1 MTDDTDTDSDGDD
14 PFIEATYRALC
25 THGFAD
31 VTTQDIAD
39 ETDRSKAALHYHYD
53 GRADLF
59 RQFLDHLYDDYETL
73 TADPPGTSPAERL
86 LGLLRTVLST
96 ADDADTTQFTT
107 AFLEIKA
114 QAPYRDG
121 FRERLVRFD
130 DRTRERVHS
139 LVAAGIEAGE
149 FPPDT
154 DPAAV
159 ASFVTTYLHG
169 TWTRSVV
176 AEEDIAAMRERL
188 VAYVLD
194 LLAADATVDHTVGLS
209 GSGDDASPTGET
221 TETSGR
227 VAE

>member
-1 MTDDTDTDSDGDD
+1 MTDEPD
-14 PFIEATYRALC
+14 PFLEATHRALV

-53 GRADLF
+53 GKEDLF
-59 RQFLDHLYDDYETL
+59 RQFLDHLYGEFEAL
-73 TADPPGTSPAERL
+73 TADPPGQSPAEQL
-86 LGLLRTVLST
+86 VGLVRTVLST
-96 ADDADTTQFTT
+96 EEEGDPTQFTT

-121 FRERLVRFD
+121 FRERLVQFD
-130 DRTRERVHS
+130 DRMRERVET
-139 LVAAGIEAGE
+139 LVAAGIDAGQ
-149 FPPDT
+149 FPADT
-154 DPAAV
+154 DPEAV

-176 AEEDIAAMRERL
+176 ADEDVETMRERL
-188 VAYVLD
+188 VGYVRD
-194 LLAADATVDHTVGLS
+194 LLAADAAIDESVGLPEAAPAETDES
-209 GSGDDASPTGET
+209 AGE
-221 TETSGR
+221 